1 MEEEVDM
8 EIVSVEEGE
17 AVEAVMEATA
27 GDTQTMEVVE
37 GMEEVV
43 EAMEGMEGMEEDVE
57 GAG

>member
-17 AVEAVMEATA
+17 DAEAVMEATA

-43 EAMEGMEGMEEDVE
+43 EAMEGMEEEEDVE

>member
-1 MEEEVDM
+1 MET
-8 EIVSVEEGE
+8 VSVEEGE
-17 AVEAVMEATA
+17 AVEAVMVATA

-43 EAMEGMEGMEEDVE
+43 EAMEGMEEEEDVE